1 MKLMLQRPNT
11 LAALAALTISAASIQ
26 AEELTLSLVEGNGK
40 IVNLERPAT
49 SLFVG
54 NPEFISVQTVNDET
68 VFVAGLKAGSTN
80 LLALDDE
87 NELIASYRVSV
98 RASLNKLI
106 TQ

>member
-1 MKLMLQRPNT
+1 MRRITHSLAILVTLM
-11 LAALAALTISAASIQ
+11 ISAPVS
-26 AEELTLSLVEGNGK
+26 AEDLTLSLVEGNGK
-40 IVNLERPAT
+40 IVNLERPAA

-80 LLALDDE
+80 LLALDEE
-87 NELIASYRVSV
+87 NQLIASYRVSV

-106 TQ
+106 SE

>member
-1 MKLMLQRPNT
+1 MTKMKT
-11 LAALAALTISAASIQ
+11 TVTTVALLTALSVGPAIAQ
-26 AEELTLSLVEGNGK
+26 DKTLSLVEGNGK
-40 IVNLERPAT
+40 IVNLDRAAA

-54 NPEFISVQTVNDET
+54 NPEFISVQSVNDKT

-98 RASLNKLI
+98 RASLNQLLGN
-106 TQ
+106 

>member
-1 MKLMLQRPNT
+1 MTDMMKSTT
-11 LAALAALTISAASIQ
+11 LAFALISSICAPAWAQ
-26 AEELTLSLVEGNGK
+26 EELTLSLVEGNGK
-40 IVNLERPAT
+40 ILNLVRPAA

-80 LLALDDE
+80 LLALDGD

-98 RASLNKLI
+98 RASLEKLR
-106 TQ
+106 TSK